1 MIYVVLLEFT
11 VITEL
16 KMIYIANWE
25 MIWENDFTFRLGNL
39 EDIKYYDPF
48 FANESSELTY
58 FQIIYVDQGCR
69 NVIKLGGH
77 TIVPL
82 TVKDFVRFSI
92 CFPWKLM
99 KILKT

>member
-39 EDIKYYDPF
+39 EDIK
-48 FANESSELTY
+48 
-58 FQIIYVDQGCR
+58 
-69 NVIKLGGH
+69 
-77 TIVPL
+77 
-82 TVKDFVRFSI
+82 
-92 CFPWKLM
+92 
-99 KILKT
+99 